1 MHDQPLLR
9 MSLPSIPSFVLSGL
23 LLLCLPFSSFA
34 CATTS
39 HISFSYAARQRM
51 QNRARL
57 LKQYQTHL
65 KKQASYIVE
74 GNAQSRRALRQHNR
88 EQIKQ
93 HPEWF
98 PAPLKASD
106 RRWQAL
112 AENNHFLSSD
122 HLHNIT
128 EVAIH
133 RLEQQLGKPYVWG
146 GTRPDQGFDCSGL
159 VFLCLQQ
166 DPRGEAPAYG
176 Q

>member
-1 MHDQPLLR
+1 M
-9 MSLPSIPSFVLSGL
+9 
-23 LLLCLPFSSFA
+23 
-34 CATTS
+34 
-39 HISFSYAARQRM
+39 
-51 QNRARL
+51 
-57 LKQYQTHL
+57 
-65 KKQASYIVE
+65 E
-74 GNAQSRRALRQHNR
+74 GNAESRRALRQHNR

-159 VFLCLQQ
+159 VFYAYNKILEAKL
-166 DPRGEAPAYG
+166 PRTANEMYHYRRATIVANNDLRRGDLLFFHIHSREIADHMGCIWAMASLSSRRAPG
-176 Q
+176 KPFG

>member
-1 MHDQPLLR
+1 
-9 MSLPSIPSFVLSGL
+9 
-23 LLLCLPFSSFA
+23 
-34 CATTS
+34 
-39 HISFSYAARQRM
+39 M

-74 GNAQSRRALRQHNR
+74 GNAESKRALRQHNR

-133 RLEQQLGKPYVWG
+133 RTEQQLGKPYVWG
-146 GTRPDQGFDCSGL
+146 GTRPDKGFDCSGL
-159 VFLCLQQ
+159 VFMPTTRSLRLSS
-166 DPRGEAPAYG
+166 AHG